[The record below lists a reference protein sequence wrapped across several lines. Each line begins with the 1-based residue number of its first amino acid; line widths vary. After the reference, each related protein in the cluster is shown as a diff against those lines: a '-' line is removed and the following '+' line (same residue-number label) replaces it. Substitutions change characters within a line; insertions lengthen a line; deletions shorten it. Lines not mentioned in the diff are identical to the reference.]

1 MDKKKSGK
9 SKKKTKDLF
18 AKLDSQFKSAGI
30 LVERKLRF
38 SEEKESKGGSTC

>member
-30 LVERKLRF
+30 MRGKKLMV
-38 SEEKESKGGSTC
+38 SEEKESKGEFIC